1 MNERSKN
8 GVVPHCKRR
17 SFRRLHNP
25 AKARSD
31 DVYSIRETAS
41 LHNVEE
47 QTVRNWLKEGLETV
61 VGATRILI
69 RGAALNAFHAARNE
83 RARRPMT
90 ETQFL
95 CLRCRMPREP
105 ALGSVIGA
113 THEAPSLRLE
123 ARCGI
128 CDGAMFRAWSR
139 SAAAALQARSN
150 LCAVLP
156 EIVPEAPSDVSEHL
170 SETRQIETNCD
181 SVIQRSTIAARDTS
195 QTPEGPL
202 NTNELNQFSLPFGF

>member
-1 MNERSKN
+1 MNVRSKN
-8 GVVPHCKRR
+8 GVIPYCKRR
-17 SFRRLHNP
+17 PFRRLHNP
-25 AKARSD
+25 AKARGD
-31 DVYSIRETAS
+31 DVYSISEVARRY
-41 LHNVEE
+41 NVEE

-83 RARRPMT
+83 RARQPMT

-95 CLRCRMPREP
+95 CLRCHVPREP
-105 ALGSVIGA
+105 ASGSVIGA
-113 THEAPSLRLE
+113 TQEAPSLRLE

-128 CDGAMFRAWSR
+128 CDGPMFRAWSR

-150 LCAVLP
+150 LCAVQSDIAL
-156 EIVPEAPSDVSEHL
+156 EAPSVTSENH

-181 SVIQRSTIAARDTS
+181 SVIQCSTIATPNSS

-202 NTNELNQFSLPFGF
+202 NTNELDQFSLPFEF